1 MAEVRL
7 ADVIVPELFNP
18 YDSLSFLSKDVYYNS
33 GVAFSDPRVTRLMN
47 ASEGG
52 NTIVLPFWNPVD
64 DSEAKIASDDPETKI
79 TADKITAG
87 AEVAAKGY
95 YTKAWS
101 SMELTGALAGS
112 DPMGVI
118 ADQVDRYWINQID
131 KRVLNAS
138 IGIVGDSVTN
148 HNSDLVLDVT
158 GEATANLVDG
168 DVIIDARGTLGDI
181 QENVGVI
188 AMHSVVY
195 TQLQK
200 QQLIQYVR
208 DADNNTM
215 FATFNGMR
223 VIYTDNMPTVSAG
236 EGKTAYYTFIYG
248 PNVFSLNMGAVDNPQ
263 AVDYDNAAGN
273 GFGKETLYSRRCI
286 LVHPRGYKVDDALLT
301 NVKSGLTFAECAKGA
316 TWTRVYDNRKRI
328 PFVAIKSLG

>member
-18 YDSLSFLSKDVYYNS
+18 YDSLEFLSKDVYYNS

-47 ASEGG
+47 ATEGG
-52 NTIVLPFWNPVD
+52 NTIVLPFWNPVTD
-64 DSEAKIASDDPETKI
+64 TEASIASDNPETKI
-79 TADKITAG
+79 TPDKITAG
-87 AEVAAKGY
+87 SEVAAKGY

-101 SMELTGALAGS
+101 AMELTGALAGS

-131 KRVLNAS
+131 RRVLNSS
-138 IGIVGDSVTN
+138 IGIVADSVAN
-148 HNSDLVLDVT
+148 HSGDLILDIS
-158 GEATANLVDG
+158 GESASNKVDA
-168 DVIIDARGTLGDI
+168 DVIIDARGTLGDV

-223 VIYTDNMPTVSAG
+223 VIYTDNMPTVAAG
-236 EGKTAYYTFIYG
+236 DKTAYYTFIYG
-248 PNVFSLNMGAVDNPQ
+248 PNVFSLNMGAVENPQ

-273 GFGKETLYSRRCI
+273 GFGKETLYSRRCV
-286 LVHPRGYKVDDALLT
+286 LVHPRGYKVNDELLT
-301 NVKSGLTFAECAKGA
+301 AAKSGLTFAECAAAG
-316 TWTRVYDNRKRI
+316 TWTRVYTERKRI

>member
-18 YDSLSFLSKDVYYNS
+18 YDSLEFLSKDVYYNS
-33 GVAFSDPRVTRLMN
+33 GVAFTDPRVTRLMN
-47 ASEGG
+47 ATEGG
-52 NTIVLPFWNPVD
+52 NTIVLPFWNSVTD
-64 DSEAKIASDDPETKI
+64 TEASIASDNPETKI
-79 TADKITAG
+79 TPDKITAG
-87 AEVAAKGY
+87 SEVAAKGY

-101 SMELTGALAGS
+101 AMELTSALAGS

-131 KRVLNAS
+131 RRVLNSS
-138 IGIVGDSVTN
+138 IGIVADSVAN
-148 HNSDLVLDVT
+148 HSGDLILDIS
-158 GEATANLVDG
+158 GESASNKVDA
-168 DVIIDARGTLGDI
+168 DVIIDARGTLGDV

-223 VIYTDNMPTVSAG
+223 VIYTDNMPTVAAG
-236 EGKTAYYTFIYG
+236 DGKTAYYTFIYG
-248 PNVFSLNMGAVDNPQ
+248 PNVFSLNMGAVENPQ

-273 GFGKETLYSRRCI
+273 GFGKETLYSRRCV
-286 LVHPRGYKVDDALLT
+286 LVHPRGYKVKDELLT
-301 NVKSGLTFAECAKGA
+301 SAKSGLTFAECADAA
-316 TWTRVYDNRKRI
+316 TWTRVYTERKRI